1 MEFEVIKD
9 PDISYDEGNPVTFYV
24 DGELLFKGYVF
35 TKSRDSDQ
43 IIKTTCYDSIRY
55 LKSNDTYQY
64 EDLTEAELIKQI
76 CSDRNLEIG
85 EIQDTAF
92 KIPKRIEE
100 NQEYLNMIKV
110 AHDITLSQTGRI
122 FNMFDDKGKIC
133 LKASDTMIVDDSPI
147 SVHNA
152 SDFEY
157 ETSIDRGTYNR
168 IVVYLVD
175 DNGNQLAKEV
185 AQDEESIRRW
195 GVLEYTIRT
204 NNAEN
209 AGTKAKQILEVVNRK
224 YRSLKIRKALGNVNV
239 RGGSIIPVDLGAIG
253 DITLNSYM
261 IVDKVV
267 HFFEDGYHFMDL
279 NVQNKDIMPLGDIAN
294 IIRDRERQIDRGAL
308 QDGDS
313 FDITFDLNDPSSG
326 AKTKR
331 MMASAKSML
340 GNPYSQAKRGQ
351 GKYVDCSYFVWKAM
365 KDGGYTVPST
375 PWSTYDMVQKGKF
388 KRIHFSEVREGDVGV
403 KPKSSPRSNDGHTVI
418 AMNKTQVIHSTP
430 PHAKYSNM
438 GKYRNYGWYRPIG

>member
-1 MEFEVIKD
+1 M
-9 PDISYDEGNPVTFYV
+9 
-24 DGELLFKGYVF
+24 LFKGYVF
-35 TKSRDSDQ
+35 TKTRDSNQ

-64 EDLTEAELIKQI
+64 QELTEAELIQKI
-76 CSDRNLEIG
+76 CADRNLEVG
-85 EIQDTAF
+85 EIQDTSF

-147 SVHNA
+147 SIHNVN
-152 SDFEY
+152 DFDY

-185 AQDEESIRRW
+185 VQDEESIKKW

-204 NNAEN
+204 NNAED
-209 AGTKAKQILEVVNRK
+209 AGNKAKQILEVVNRK
-224 YRSLKIRKALGNVNV
+224 YRSLKIKKTVGNVKV

-267 HFFEDGYHFMDL
+267 HTFEDGYHFMDL
-279 NVQNKDIMPLGDIAN
+279 DVQNKDIMPIGDIAN
-294 IIRDRERQIDRGAL
+294 IIRDKEKQKDNQEL
-308 QDGDS
+308 QNSDS
-313 FDITFDLNDPSSG
+313 LDISFDLNDPSSG

-340 GNPYSQAKRGQ
+340 GSPYSQAKRGK
-351 GKYVDCSYFVWKAM
+351 GRYVDCSYFVWKSM
-365 KDGGYTVPST
+365 KDAGYTVPST
-375 PWSTYDMVQKGKF
+375 PWSTYDMVKKGKF
-388 KRIHFSEVREGDVGV
+388 VKIPFSEVREGDVGV

-418 AMNKTQVIHSTP
+418 AVNKSKIIHSTP
-430 PHAKYSNM
+430 PVAKYSGM
-438 GKYRNYGWYRPIG
+438 GKYANYGWYRPIG